1 MSYQK
6 KESKES
12 FIYKIGRGIKERLFG
27 KGHYGEIEKLAKAD
41 RSSAST
47 SLLGQ
52 YLTSASNRMKQ
63 YEIALS
69 EGKIKPHET
78 EKLLKKETKKIKS
91 LERAVEQALAVIL
104 LIGAIVLF
112 SFSKDPITGYSIY
125 TATSS
130 LNYAVLSGVFL
141 LLSSMFLI
149 VKKNK

>member
-1 MSYQK
+1 MTYQK
-6 KESKES
+6 KEPKES
-12 FIYKIGRGIKERLFG
+12 FVYKIGRSIKERLFG
-27 KGHYGEIEKLAKAD
+27 KGDYGLIEKLAKAD

-52 YLTSASNRMKQ
+52 YLTSASNRIKQ

-69 EGKIKPHET
+69 EGKLKPHEI
-78 EKLLKKETKKIKS
+78 ERLLNKETKKIKS

-104 LIGAIVLF
+104 ILGAIFLF

-149 VKKNK
+149 VKTHK